1 MYSISQT
8 TKDQLTTT
16 LYEAS
21 IIIASIP
28 ESLFDEEMKKIVE
41 IVLHDAKNQI
51 TLLDNLKEPEI
62 NDSSE
67 FHQMD

>member
-1 MYSISQT
+1 
-8 TKDQLTTT
+8 
-16 LYEAS
+16 
-21 IIIASIP
+21 
-28 ESLFDEEMKKIVE
+28 MKKIVE